1 MIDRNATGR
10 IKGGRRMVKGMAF
23 VLAAAM
29 LLLAAGCGG
38 STGQADA
45 KKDTVLI
52 YDGNYAEYWLVHR
65 MVKLLVEEYTDA
77 KVDIRE
83 KMTGVLNFT
92 ALVNGDTDLMNNYDG
107 SVLTTYLHLDV
118 TDIPEG
124 TSTYDFVYNLA
135 LEEKGVMMLDKMG
148 FFNTY
153 VMAVTQPVY
162 EKYGME
168 TITDLA
174 SAAPNLIFGAE
185 HDFFSE
191 EGMAKYNP
199 LCKFYGLN
207 FKDYRS
213 IDIGLKYSAMDSGNI
228 DCTVAYSTDGLNKKY
243 KLHLLDDDRA
253 YFPEYNGCITVRATL
268 FDEMKD
274 VAPNLKEVINMLG
287 GRLSNEIMT
296 DLSYQVDVEGK
307 DPMDV
312 ARACL
317 KELGLIK

>member
-1 MIDRNATGR
+1 MKTKWT
-10 IKGGRRMVKGMAF
+10 KG
-23 VLAAAM
+23 LALCLAGVM
-29 LLLAAGCGG
+29 LIIAAGCGSSG
-38 STGQADA
+38 KEGGP
-45 KKDTVLI
+45 KDTILI
-52 YDGNYAEYWLVHR
+52 YDGNYSEYWVVHR

-77 KVDIRE
+77 KVEIRE

-107 SVLTTYLHLDV
+107 SVLTTYLHRDV
-118 TDIPEG
+118 ADIPAG
-124 TSTYDFVYNLA
+124 VSTYDFVYDLA

-153 VMAVTQPVY
+153 IMAVTKPVY

-168 TITDLA
+168 TITDLVA
-174 SAAPNLIFGAE
+174 VAPELIFGAE

-191 EGMAKYNP
+191 EGSAKYNP
-199 LCKFYGLN
+199 LCRFYGLN
-207 FKDYRS
+207 FKEGRS
-213 IDIGLKYSAMDSGNI
+213 IDIGLKYSAMDGGHI

-243 KLHLLDDDRA
+243 QLHLLEDDRA

-268 FDEMKD
+268 FEEMKE
-274 VAPNLKEVINMLG
+274 VAPDLKEVINMLG
-287 GRLSNEIMT
+287 GRLTNEIMT
-296 DLSYQVDVEGK
+296 DNSYQVDVEGK

-317 KELGLIK
+317 RELGLIK